1 MDHKDHPVTTVKAKA
16 APAAEKRPANLAHPS
31 LRVLERPANLTGTN
45 APGFGSDVVADTLRA
60 LEIPYIALNPGAS
73 YRGLHDSIVNFLGN
87 ETPQMLLRQGDGQG
101 DGRGGAFQRRAL
113 PRDHGD
119 IQRLV

>member
-1 MDHKDHPVTTVKAKA
+1 MTTAKAKA
-16 APAAEKRPANLAHPS
+16 APAAEKPATAAHPS
-31 LRVLERPANLTGTN
+31 LRALERPANLTGTN

-87 ETPQMLLRQGDGQG
+87 ETPQMLLCLHEEEI
-101 DGRGGAFQRRAL
+101 GRA
-113 PRDHGD
+113 H
-119 IQRLV
+119 V